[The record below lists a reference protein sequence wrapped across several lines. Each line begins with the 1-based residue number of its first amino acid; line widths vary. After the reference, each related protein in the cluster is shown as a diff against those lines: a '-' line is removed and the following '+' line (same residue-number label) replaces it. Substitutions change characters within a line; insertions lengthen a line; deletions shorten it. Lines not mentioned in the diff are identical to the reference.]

1 LLAAMPMV
9 ATIVPTAFFPFVVGD
24 TQVAWNWVA
33 GVILAIVLIAAHAF
47 DWRRLRDGLGA
58 TVIAAILAM
67 MVVYLAQCATSV
79 TLHTLALTP
88 ERLIFTMVGAL
99 LLFPFWL
106 SFEFMLRRGG
116 LVVSTIRAVIGR
128 ALILAMLVV
137 GIVLQ
142 VLPGVLMLILPQ
154 LVLIYVAVEIYAAS
168 AYSSSRNLLLIVLVE
183 SIWFSWSIAAVA
195 PITFML

>member
-1 LLAAMPMV
+1 
-9 ATIVPTAFFPFVVGD
+9 VGD
-24 TQVAWNWVA
+24 TQIAWNWVA
-33 GVILAIVLIAAHAF
+33 GVFLLLVLLAAHVF
-47 DWRRLRDGLGA
+47 DGGRLRNGLGA
-58 TVIAAILAM
+58 TILAAVIAM

-79 TLHTLALTP
+79 TLHSLSLTP
-88 ERLIFTMVGAL
+88 ERAIFTIVGAL

-116 LVVSTIRAVIGR
+116 LLMSTLRSAVGR
-128 ALILAMLVV
+128 ALIVVMLVV
-137 GIVLQ
+137 GVILQ

-168 AYSSSRNLLLIVLVE
+168 AYSSSRNLLLIALVE

-195 PITFML
+195 PITFMF